1 MSDGPELIN
10 DLPPIVIEHAS
21 IAANLMLGVVIFLF
35 ANNIH

>member
-21 IAANLMLGVVIFLF
+21 IAANL
-35 ANNIH
+35 

>member
-21 IAANLMLGVVIFLF
+21 TAANL
-35 ANNIH
+35 